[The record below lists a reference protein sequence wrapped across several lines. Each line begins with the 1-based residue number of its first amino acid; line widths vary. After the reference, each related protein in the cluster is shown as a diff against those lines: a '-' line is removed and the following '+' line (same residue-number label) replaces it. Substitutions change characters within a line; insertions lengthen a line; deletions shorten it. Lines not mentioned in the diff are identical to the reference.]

1 MVSGP
6 RPGARLIAHGVEADA
21 VGLREV
27 DDDERPL
34 AEDVSPRDRLGTGLL
49 VRGLEVGGDQVVG
62 VDAVFVR
69 LPDAVLRPVLDA
81 FGACAPPVPWA
92 ASAVASMI
100 LSAVSRP
107 STQ

>member
-1 MVSGP
+1 MVSDP
-6 RPGARLIAHGVEADA
+6 RPDARLIAHGVEADA

-27 DDDERPL
+27 DYDERPL

-49 VRGLEVGGDQVVG
+49 MHGLEVGGDQVVG

-81 FGACAPPVPWA
+81 FGACAPPVP
-92 ASAVASMI
+92 
-100 LSAVSRP
+100 
-107 STQ
+107 

>member
-1 MVSGP
+1 MVADP
-6 RPGARLIAHGVEADA
+6 RPGTGLVAHGVEADT

-27 DDDERPL
+27 HGDEGPL
-34 AEDVSPRDRLGTGLL
+34 AEDVGPRDRLGPGPL
-49 VRGLEVGGDQVVG
+49 VCGLEVGGDQVVG
-62 VDAVFVR
+62 VEAVFVR